1 MLRPPCLLS
10 RFSVNLPTNYFA
22 LTNACPLLVKK
33 GRHNTAF
40 TTPTMATSAKKSPEN
55 GLAVPFALP
64 GGNRIVTLDEFII
77 RAEKDFDFATG
88 ELTGLLRDI
97 GVAAKIINRE
107 VNKAGLVNILGVADG
122 SADNAS
128 GDRQQKLDVYA
139 NEKLIECLKNSGEC
153 CAIASEENDDII
165 QVPPV
170 SSKKSNYIVLF
181 DPLDGSSNIDVNVSV
196 GTIFAIYRRKSD
208 PAGPA
213 TAEDFLQTG
222 NKQVAAGYVL
232 YGTSTILVYT
242 TGRGVNGFT
251 LDPSIGEFC
260 LSHRNMR
267 IPENGQ
273 FYSVNQGYYSK
284 FDLEMRR
291 YIDHCSDQNYG
302 LRYIGSMVSDIHRIL
317 IQGGIFLYPS
327 TRKYPKGKLR
337 LLYECNPLS
346 MVVEQAGGK
355 SFNTQLKRILDMDPK
370 ELHQRST
377 IAIGSPNMVD
387 ELKAFIERYSALPL

>member
-1 MLRPPCLLS
+1 
-10 RFSVNLPTNYFA
+10 
-22 LTNACPLLVKK
+22 
-33 GRHNTAF
+33 
-40 TTPTMATSAKKSPEN
+40 MATAKKAAADN
-55 GLAVPFALP
+55 GVLHSQTS
-64 GGNRIVTLDEFII
+64 GNRIITLDEFII
-77 RAEKDFDFATG
+77 RSEKDFDYATG

-107 VNKAGLVNILGVADG
+107 VNKAGLVNIVGEADSG
-122 SADNAS
+122 ENHS
-128 GDRQQKLDVYA
+128 GDMQQKLDVYA
-139 NEKLIECLKNSGEC
+139 NEKLIECLQNSGEC
-153 CAIASEENDDII
+153 CAIASEENTDILNI
-165 QVPPV
+165 PPV
-170 SSKKSNYIVLF
+170 GSKKSHYVVMF

-196 GTIFAIYRRKSD
+196 GTIFAIYRRESD
-208 PAGPA
+208 VSGPA
-213 TAEDFLQTG
+213 TKADFLQAG
-222 NKQVAAGYVL
+222 NKQIAAGYVL

-267 IPENGQ
+267 IPEHGQ
-273 FYSVNQGYYSK
+273 TYSVNQGYYSK

-346 MVVEQAGGK
+346 LLVEQAGGK
-355 SFNTQLKRILDMDPK
+355 AINTQLKRILEVEPT

-377 IAIGSPNMVD
+377 IVIGSPGMVD

>member
-1 MLRPPCLLS
+1 MASATKRS
-10 RFSVNLPTNYFA
+10 GTS
-22 LTNACPLLVKK
+22 
-33 GRHNTAF
+33 GHSNTSI
-40 TTPTMATSAKKSPEN
+40 P
-55 GLAVPFALP
+55 
-64 GGNRIVTLDEFII
+64 GNRIVTLDEFII
-77 RAEKDFDFATG
+77 RSEKDFEYATG

-122 SADNAS
+122 GENQS
-128 GDRQQKLDVYA
+128 GDTQQKLDVYA
-139 NEKLIECLKNSGEC
+139 NEKIIECLQNSGEC
-153 CAIASEENDDII
+153 CAIASEENTDII
-165 QVPPV
+165 NVPPV
-170 SSKKSNYIVLF
+170 TSKKSHYVVMF

-208 PAGPA
+208 ADGPA
-213 TAEDFLQTG
+213 TLEDFLQAGT
-222 NKQVAAGYVL
+222 KQVAAGYVL

-267 IPENGQ
+267 IPENGSN
-273 FYSVNQGYYSK
+273 YSVNQGYYSK

-291 YIDHCSDQNYG
+291 YI
-302 LRYIGSMVSDIHRIL
+302 GSMVSDIHRIL
-317 IQGGIFLYPS
+317 IHGGIFLYPS

-346 MVVEQAGGK
+346 MLVEQAGGK
-355 SFNTQLKRILDMDPK
+355 AINTQLKRILDMEPA

-377 IAIGSPNMVD
+377 IAIGSPAMVD
-387 ELKAFIERYSALPL
+387 ELQAFIERYSALPL

>member
-1 MLRPPCLLS
+1 MANSIKNTLPLS
-10 RFSVNLPTNYFA
+10 GPMGS
-22 LTNACPLLVKK
+22 
-33 GRHNTAF
+33 
-40 TTPTMATSAKKSPEN
+40 
-55 GLAVPFALP
+55 
-64 GGNRIVTLDEFII
+64 RIITLDEFII
-77 RAEKDFDFATG
+77 RSEKDFDYATG

-122 SADNAS
+122 GDNNAS
-128 GDRQQKLDVYA
+128 GDTQQKLDVYA
-139 NEKLIECLKNSGEC
+139 NEKLIECLQNSGEC
-153 CAIASEENDDII
+153 CAIASEENEDII
-165 QVPPV
+165 LVPPMG
-170 SSKKSNYIVLF
+170 SKQSHYVVMF

-196 GTIFAIYRRKSD
+196 GTIFSIFRRKT
-208 PAGPA
+208 PADGPA
-213 TAEDFLQTG
+213 SLEDFLQAGT
-222 NKQVAAGYVL
+222 KQVAAGYVL

-242 TGRGVNGFT
+242 TGNGVNGFT

-302 LRYIGSMVSDIHRIL
+302 LRYIGSMVADIHRIL

-337 LLYECNPLS
+337 MLYECNPLS
-346 MVVEQAGGK
+346 MIVEQAGGK
-355 SFNTQLKRILDMDPK
+355 AINAQLKRVLDIEPR
-370 ELHQRST
+370 ELHQRCT
-377 IAIGSPNMVD
+377 VVVGSPAMVD

>member
-1 MLRPPCLLS
+1 
-10 RFSVNLPTNYFA
+10 
-22 LTNACPLLVKK
+22 
-33 GRHNTAF
+33 
-40 TTPTMATSAKKSPEN
+40 MATTSKKSPEN
-55 GLAVPFALP
+55 GQATSATAAASPVS
-64 GGNRIVTLDEFII
+64 GNRIVTLDEFII
-77 RAEKDFDFATG
+77 RAEKDFDYATG

-107 VNKAGLVNILGVADG
+107 VNKAGLVNIIGVANSG
-122 SADNAS
+122 ENQS
-128 GDRQQKLDVYA
+128 GDMQQKLDVYA
-139 NEKLIECLKNSGEC
+139 NEKLIECLQNSGEC
-153 CAIASEENDDII
+153 CAIASEENEDII
-165 QVPPV
+165 QVPQV
-170 SSKKSNYIVLF
+170 GSKKSHYVVMF

-208 PAGPA
+208 PSGPA
-213 TAEDFLQTG
+213 TKEDFLQTG
-222 NKQVAAGYVL
+222 VKQVAAGYVL

-267 IPENGQ
+267 IPENGST
-273 FYSVNQGYYSK
+273 YSVNQGYYSK

-291 YIDHCSDQNYG
+291 YIDNCSDQNYG

-346 MVVEQAGGK
+346 MIVEQAGGK
-355 SFNTQLKRILDMDPK
+355 AMNTQLKRVLDVMPT
-370 ELHQRST
+370 ELHQRCT
-377 IAIGSPNMVD
+377 VAIGSPAMVD

>member
-1 MLRPPCLLS
+1 
-10 RFSVNLPTNYFA
+10 
-22 LTNACPLLVKK
+22 
-33 GRHNTAF
+33 
-40 TTPTMATSAKKSPEN
+40 MATNTKKP
-55 GLAVPFALP
+55 LP
-64 GGNRIVTLDEFII
+64 PIPPPGSRIITLDEFII
-77 RAEKDFDFATG
+77 RSEKDFDYATG

-122 SADNAS
+122 AENTS
-128 GDRQQKLDVYA
+128 GDTQQKLDVYA
-139 NEKLIECLKNSGEC
+139 NEKLIECLQNSGEC

-165 QVPPV
+165 LVPPV
-170 SSKKSNYIVLF
+170 GSKKSHYVVMF

-196 GTIFAIYRRKSD
+196 GTIFAIFRRNT
-208 PAGPA
+208 PAEGPA
-213 TAEDFLQTG
+213 ALEDFLQAGTR
-222 NKQVAAGYVL
+222 QVAAGYVL

-242 TGRGVNGFT
+242 TGNGVNAFT

-273 FYSVNQGYYSK
+273 FYAVNQGYYSK

-302 LRYIGSMVSDIHRIL
+302 LRYIGSMVADIHRIL

-337 LLYECNPLS
+337 MLYECNPLS
-346 MVVEQAGGK
+346 MIVEQAGGK
-355 SFNTQLKRILDMDPK
+355 AINTQLKRVLDIEPR
-370 ELHQRST
+370 ELHQRCT
-377 IAIGSPNMVD
+377 VVIGSPGMVD
-387 ELKAFIERYSALPL
+387 ELQAFIERYSALPL

>member
-1 MLRPPCLLS
+1 ML
-10 RFSVNLPTNYFA
+10 SVAGKTGFFFTFVAPNYS
-22 LTNACPLLVKK
+22 TCSTK
-33 GRHNTAF
+33 HQIHH
-40 TTPTMATSAKKSPEN
+40 TPMATTTKKATDNGQDSP
-55 GLAVPFALP
+55 APVPASP
-64 GGNRIVTLDEFII
+64 VSGNRIVTLDEFII
-77 RAEKDFDFATG
+77 RAEKDFDYATG

-107 VNKAGLVNILGVADG
+107 VNKAGLVNIIGVANSG
-122 SADNAS
+122 ENQS
-128 GDRQQKLDVYA
+128 GDMQQKLDVYA
-139 NEKLIECLKNSGEC
+139 NEKLIECLQNSGEC
-153 CAIASEENDDII
+153 CAIASEENEDII
-165 QVPPV
+165 QIPPV
-170 SSKKSNYIVLF
+170 GSKKSHYVVMF

-213 TAEDFLQTG
+213 TKEDFLQTG
-222 NKQVAAGYVL
+222 AKQVAAGYVL

-267 IPENGQ
+267 IPENGST
-273 FYSVNQGYYSK
+273 YSVNQGYYSK

-291 YIDHCSDQNYG
+291 YIDNCSDQNYG

-337 LLYECNPLS
+337 LLYECNPLG
-346 MVVEQAGGK
+346 MIVEQAGGK
-355 SFNTQLKRILDMDPK
+355 AMNTQLKRVLDVMPT
-370 ELHQRST
+370 ELHQRCT
-377 IAIGSPNMVD
+377 VAIGSPAMVD

>member
-1 MLRPPCLLS
+1 MS
-10 RFSVNLPTNYFA
+10 S
-22 LTNACPLLVKK
+22 
-33 GRHNTAF
+33 
-40 TTPTMATSAKKSPEN
+40 ATKKSSSGTSGHSNISIP
-55 GLAVPFALP
+55 
-64 GGNRIVTLDEFII
+64 GNRIVTLDEFII
-77 RAEKDFDFATG
+77 RSEKDFEYATG

-107 VNKAGLVNILGVADG
+107 VNKAGLVNILGVADSG
-122 SADNAS
+122 ENQS
-128 GDRQQKLDVYA
+128 GDTQQKLDVYA
-139 NEKLIECLKNSGEC
+139 NDKIIECLQNSGEC
-153 CAIASEENDDII
+153 CAIASEENTDII
-165 QVPPV
+165 NVPAV
-170 SSKKSNYIVLF
+170 SSKKSHYIVMF

-196 GTIFAIYRRKSD
+196 GTIFAIYRRTSD
-208 PAGPA
+208 ADGPA
-213 TAEDFLQTG
+213 TMEDFLQAGT
-222 NKQVAAGYVL
+222 KQVAAGYVL

-267 IPENGQ
+267 IPENGSN
-273 FYSVNQGYYSK
+273 YSVNQGYYSK

-317 IQGGIFLYPS
+317 IHGGIFLYPS

-346 MVVEQAGGK
+346 MLVEQAGGK
-355 SFNTQLKRILDMDPK
+355 AINTQLKRILDMEPS

-377 IAIGSPNMVD
+377 IAIGSPAMVD